1 MDCIIARASKRYW
14 KLLSDEK
21 LYKNISYDDSSYVEY
36 SHDHN
41 LDEECWFKIEN
52 FSSQD
57 FCPKI
62 LKIEFDSKEYDS
74 ITRDIFNSI
83 KYILSIQ
90 DENIYCF
97 QKTPRSS
104 YLRKKFISIGDN
116 IALEE
121 NKTVFTINNIPDA
134 VYFKDKDVLIFRNI
148 ATISSVFNGIDQL
161 YREATNDDVDNFL
174 SNSFINKDKNFSAEN
189 VSKPNRKR
197 IAMVMD
203 TLSKLD
209 QNSKNKILD
218 YINEYCADNPKF
230 NIKFNKK
237 TQKFNISTDNEL
249 KILLYG
255 IEQRFYTTPIGNE
268 KRLANSIIKLK

>member
-52 FSSQD
+52 FSSQN
-57 FCPKI
+57 FCPEI
-62 LKIEFDSKEYDS
+62 LKIEFDSKEYNS
-74 ITRDIFNSI
+74 IPRDKFNSI

-97 QKTPRSS
+97 QKTPKSS
-104 YLRKKFISIGDN
+104 YLRKKFISIGDS

-134 VYFKDKDVLIFRNI
+134 IYFKDKDVLID
-148 ATISSVFNGIDQL
+148 T
-161 YREATNDDVDNFL
+161 
-174 SNSFINKDKNFSAEN
+174 KNRVRFQ
-189 VSKPNRKR
+189 R
-197 IAMVMD
+197 I
-203 TLSKLD
+203 
-209 QNSKNKILD
+209 
-218 YINEYCADNPKF
+218 
-230 NIKFNKK
+230 
-237 TQKFNISTDNEL
+237 
-249 KILLYG
+249 
-255 IEQRFYTTPIGNE
+255 
-268 KRLANSIIKLK
+268 

>member
-74 ITRDIFNSI
+74 ITRDNFNSI
-83 KYILSIQ
+83 KYILSVQ

-97 QKTPRSS
+97 QKTLKSS

-148 ATISSVFNGIDQL
+148 ATISSVFSGIDQL

-174 SNSFINKDKNFSAEN
+174 SNNFINKDKNFSAEN

-203 TLSKLD
+203 TLSKLNN
-209 QNSKNKILD
+209 NSKNKILD

>member
-74 ITRDIFNSI
+74 ITRDNFNSI
-83 KYILSIQ
+83 KYILSVQ

-97 QKTPRSS
+97 QKTPKSS

-134 VYFKDKDVLIFRNI
+134 AYFKDKDVLIFRNI
-148 ATISSVFNGIDQL
+148 ATISSVFRGIDQL
-161 YREATNDDVDNFL
+161 YREATNEDVDNFL
-174 SNSFINKDKNFSAEN
+174 SNNFINKDENFSTEN

-197 IAMVMD
+197 IAMVID

-209 QNSKNKILD
+209 NDSKNKILN
-218 YINEYCADNPKF
+218 YINEYCGDNL
-230 NIKFNKK
+230 NFNKE

>member
-36 SHDHN
+36 SYDHN

-74 ITRDIFNSI
+74 ITRDNFNSI
-83 KYILSIQ
+83 KYILSVQ

-97 QKTPRSS
+97 QRTPKSS

-121 NKTVFTINNIPDA
+121 NKTVFAINNIPDA

-148 ATISSVFNGIDQL
+148 VTISSVFSGIDQL

-174 SNSFINKDKNFSAEN
+174 SNNFINKDKNFSAEN

-209 QNSKNKILD
+209 NNSKNKILD
-218 YINEYCADNPKF
+218 YINEYCADNPKI

-237 TQKFNISTDNEL
+237 THKFKISTDNEL

-268 KRLANSIIKLK
+268 KRLANSITKLK

>member
-1 MDCIIARASKRYW
+1 YW

-21 LYKNISYDDSSYVEY
+21 LYENISYDDSNYVEY
-36 SHDHN
+36 SSVHN
-41 LDEECWFKIEN
+41 LDEEFWFKIEN
-52 FSSQD
+52 FSSQN
-57 FCPKI
+57 FCPEI
-62 LKIEFDSKEYDS
+62 LKIEFDSKEYNS
-74 ITRDIFNSI
+74 IPRDKFNSI

-97 QKTPRSS
+97 QKTPKSS
-104 YLRKKFISIGDN
+104 YLRKKFISIGDG

-148 ATISSVFNGIDQL
+148 ATISSVFRGIDQL
-161 YREATNDDVDNFL
+161 YREATNEDVDNFL
-174 SNSFINKDKNFSAEN
+174 SNNFINKDGSFSTEN

-197 IAMVMD
+197 IAMVID

-209 QNSKNKILD
+209 NDSKNKILN
-218 YINEYCADNPKF
+218 YINEYCGDNL
-230 NIKFNKK
+230 NFNKE

-268 KRLANSIIKLK
+268 KRLANSIIKLE